1 MVFQRIGPERSGFLC
16 AALVLLAGAPV
27 CAQSSLPASIP
38 ASIPASASAATSSA
52 WVKGHNSSVRL
63 ISGAM
68 PGAGTGVRLAAGVD
82 LRLADG
88 WKTYWRHPGDDGGMP
103 PTFDWTGS
111 KNLKSTTVR
120 LPAPERMK
128 SLNGTSLGYAK
139 SVVFPVEVVAENPAM
154 PVELALSLEYGICRE
169 ICIPAEAKLQLR
181 ISATASSLPPELA
194 AAILKVP
201 QPTPA
206 ATLIKS
212 AKAVLTGPQAAITF
226 DVAAAAGGGRVD
238 LFAEAMGGTYLPVP
252 QKSGDAAGGVQRFR
266 IDLNGF
272 EDAAKLLGQPLRL
285 TVTGVTPAAEVMW
298 TVK

>member
-1 MVFQRIGPERSGFLC
+1 MMFQRIRREGSGLLC

-27 CAQSSLPASIP
+27 GAQSSGPASI
-38 ASIPASASAATSSA
+38 AAAATAATSSA

-68 PGAGTGVRLAAGVD
+68 PVFSAKPGAGTGVQLAAGVD

-88 WKTYWRHPGDDGGMP
+88 WKTYWRHPGDDGGLP
-103 PTFDWTGS
+103 PTFDWAGS
-111 KNLKSTTVR
+111 KNLKSATVR

-128 SLNGTSLGYAK
+128 SLNGTSIGYAK
-139 SVVFPVEVVAENPAM
+139 SVVFPVEIVAEDPAL
-154 PVELALSLEYGICRE
+154 PVELALSLDYGICRE

-181 ISATASSLPPELA
+181 IAATASSLPPELA
-194 AAILKVP
+194 AAMLKVP

-226 DVAAAAGGGRVD
+226 DVAAAAGID
-238 LFAEAMGGTYLPVP
+238 LFAETMAGTYLPVP
-252 QKSGDAAGGVQRFR
+252 QKSGDAAAGVQRFR
-266 IDLNGF
+266 IDLKGV
-272 EDAAKLLGQPLRL
+272 EDAAKLMGQPLRL
-285 TVTGVTPAAEVMW
+285 TVTGVTPAAEVLW